1 MLPSAELFEE
11 TGATKC
17 KITPIA
23 SYTIHFSESTPPSSG
38 VLCFASIYSIGCLPE
53 SEIEEVGMFEKAPP
67 NLTYPMVHPYLME
80 KAADY
85 HRAREHFKI

>member
-11 TGATKC
+11 TGATKF